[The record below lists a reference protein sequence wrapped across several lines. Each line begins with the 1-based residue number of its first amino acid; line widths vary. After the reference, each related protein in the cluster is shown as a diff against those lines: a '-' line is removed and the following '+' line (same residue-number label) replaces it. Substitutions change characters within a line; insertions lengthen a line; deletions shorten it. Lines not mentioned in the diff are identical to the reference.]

1 MSISHGLHLGF
12 TCRLCCWSSASVPPP
27 NRSRHASPPVRCVVR
42 QRGGP
47 CNRLERDRSLPHF
60 PWYRPGRAAQSGWS
74 RAHSR
79 APFRNYGYAQHN
91 FRLDRSTSCKASI
104 HRAACAQINPVPVV
118 FLSLASGELA
128 SLFTPY
134 QPRIRR
140 GGGGWCGGWGRLVL
154 CVALVLLP
162 CAPLLPGRRK
172 RPHSTRHHSRPYGYA
187 IPFTSSNLPRI

>member
-27 NRSRHASPPVRCVVR
+27 NRSRHANLPVRCVVR
-42 QRGGP
+42 PRGGS

-74 RAHSR
+74 RARSR

-104 HRAACAQINPVPVV
+104 HRAACARINPVPVV

-128 SLFTPY
+128 FFFNSLSVGAGVDDVW
-134 QPRIRR
+134 
-140 GGGGWCGGWGRLVL
+140 GGDALCCASPSSRSRVRLFPP
-154 CVALVLLP
+154 ARATQASP
-162 CAPLLPGRRK
+162 
-172 RPHSTRHHSRPYGYA
+172 PHSATLPPLPACHSLHPK
-187 IPFTSSNLPRI
+187 

>member
-12 TCRLCCWSSASVPPP
+12 TCHLCCLSSASVPPP

-42 QRGGP
+42 PRGGP

-79 APFRNYGYAQHN
+79 ALSHNYGYAQHN

-104 HRAACAQINPVPVV
+104 HRAACARINPVPVV

-128 SLFTPY
+128 SLFTPC
-134 QPRIRR
+134 RW
-140 GGGGWCGGWGRLVL
+140 GGGWMMCGVGTLASPSSCSRVRLSCQGDASVPTPL
-154 CVALVLLP
+154 GTTP
-162 CAPLLPGRRK
+162 APTGM
-172 RPHSTRHHSRPYGYA
+172 
-187 IPFTSSNLPRI
+187 PFPSPQITYQGS

>member
-1 MSISHGLHLGF
+1 MSISHGLHIGF

-42 QRGGP
+42 PRGGP
-47 CNRLERDRSLPHF
+47 CNRLERDLSLPHF

-104 HRAACAQINPVPVV
+104 HRAACAGINPVPVV

-128 SLFTPY
+128 SLLNSSSV
-134 QPRIRR
+134 
-140 GGGGWCGGWGRLVL
+140 GAGVDDVWGRDA

-162 CAPLLPGRRK
+162 CAPFPCCQGDASV
-172 RPHSTRHHSRPYGYA
+172 PS
-187 IPFTSSNLPRI
+187 PFLTTPAPTGMPFPSPQITYEGS